1 MDLNTKL
8 YIITTAKEIPCL
20 GGITGPI
27 TTPVKLE
34 LSELIWLLNNGF
46 TVYQCNP
53 FDSNERVLVDR
64 MNMNDIKFTRN
75 RAIVTMEQ
83 MENLKVQEMSKPIEV
98 IKKDN
103 KPAVT
108 PEPAPEVK
116 DEKKKDSNKVLE
128 ADTFQKK

>member
-1 MDLNTKL
+1 MDINTKM
-8 YIITTAKEIPCL
+8 YIIATAKEIPCL
-20 GGITGPI
+20 GGISGPI

-34 LSELIWLLNNGF
+34 LSDLIWLLNNGF

-53 FDSNERVLVDR
+53 FDSNERVLVTR
-64 MNMNDIKFTRN
+64 MNMNDITFTRN

-83 MENLKVQEMSKPIEV
+83 MENLKVQEMTKPIEV

-103 KPAVT
+103 KPVPT
-108 PEPAPEVK
+108 PIPEVK
-116 DEKKKDSNKVLE
+116 EEKKKDSNKVLE

>member
-1 MDLNTKL
+1 MDINTKM
-8 YIITTAKEIPCL
+8 YIIATAKEIPCL
-20 GGITGPI
+20 GGISGPI

-34 LSELIWLLNNGF
+34 LSDLIWLLNNGF

-53 FDSNERVLVDR
+53 FDSNERVLVTR
-64 MNMNDIKFTRN
+64 MNMNDITFTRN

-98 IKKDN
+98 MKKDN
-103 KPAVT
+103 KPVPT
-108 PEPAPEVK
+108 PVPEVK

>member
-1 MDLNTKL
+1 MDINTKM
-8 YIITTAKEIPCL
+8 YIIATAKEIPCL
-20 GGITGPI
+20 GGISGPI

-34 LSELIWLLNNGF
+34 LSDLIWLLNNGF

-53 FDSNERVLVDR
+53 FDSNERVLVTR
-64 MNMNDIKFTRN
+64 MNMNDITFTRN

-103 KPAVT
+103 KPVPT
-108 PEPAPEVK
+108 PVPEVK

>member
-1 MDLNTKL
+1 MDINTKM
-8 YIITTAKEIPCL
+8 YIIATAKEIPCL
-20 GGITGPI
+20 GGISGPI

-34 LSELIWLLNNGF
+34 LSDLIWLLNNGF

-53 FDSNERVLVDR
+53 FDSNERVLVTR
-64 MNMNDIKFTRN
+64 MNMNDITFTRN

-83 MENLKVQEMSKPIEV
+83 MENLKVQEMTKPIEV

-103 KPAVT
+103 KPVPT
-108 PEPAPEVK
+108 PVPEVK
-116 DEKKKDSNKVLE
+116 EEKKKDSNKVLE

>member
-1 MDLNTKL
+1 MDINTKM
-8 YIITTAKEIPCL
+8 YIIATAKEIPCL
-20 GGITGPI
+20 GGISGPI

-34 LSELIWLLNNGF
+34 LSDLIWLLNNGF

-53 FDSNERVLVDR
+53 FDSNERVLVTR
-64 MNMNDIKFTRN
+64 MNMNDITFTRN

-103 KPAVT
+103 KPVPT
-108 PEPAPEVK
+108 PVPEVK
-116 DEKKKDSNKVLE
+116 EEKKKDSNKVLE

>member
-1 MDLNTKL
+1 MDINTKM
-8 YIITTAKEIPCL
+8 YIIATAKEIPRL
-20 GGITGPI
+20 GGISGPI

-34 LSELIWLLNNGF
+34 LSDLIWLLNNGF

-53 FDSNERVLVDR
+53 FDSNERVLVTR
-64 MNMNDIKFTRN
+64 MNMNDITFTRN

-103 KPAVT
+103 KPVPT
-108 PEPAPEVK
+108 PVPEVK
-116 DEKKKDSNKVLE
+116 EEKKKDSNKVLE

>member
-1 MDLNTKL
+1 MDVNTKM
-8 YIITTAKEIPCL
+8 YIIATAKEIPCL
-20 GGITGPI
+20 GGISGPI

-34 LSELIWLLNNGF
+34 LSDLIWLLNNGF

-53 FDSNERVLVDR
+53 FDSNERVLVTR
-64 MNMNDIKFTRN
+64 MNMNDITFTRN

-103 KPAVT
+103 KPVPT
-108 PEPAPEVK
+108 PVPEVK
-116 DEKKKDSNKVLE
+116 EEKKKDSNKVLE